1 MHAPTTF
8 MPIGRNTS
16 IEELFEAAAIEL
28 DELRRRDSITLQLR
42 PLQAWALLGNLQLAL
57 AHERNKGATTRRDAA
72 AVRISS
78 TAHILRPSIQFTGAV
93 ALACQAE
100 VHGSRRPNGGSHW
113 STDAGRLPHNR
124 SGTGVAFLRC
134 LRFRL
139 NGSPNRNP

>member
-57 AHERNKGATTRRDAA
+57 AHERNKGATARIGRRIAQRLERVVA
-72 AVRISS
+72 NAPALKEVARRGWKEQISEWL
-78 TAHILRPSIQFTGAV
+78 H
-93 ALACQAE
+93 
-100 VHGSRRPNGGSHW
+100 
-113 STDAGRLPHNR
+113 
-124 SGTGVAFLRC
+124 
-134 LRFRL
+134 
-139 NGSPNRNP
+139 